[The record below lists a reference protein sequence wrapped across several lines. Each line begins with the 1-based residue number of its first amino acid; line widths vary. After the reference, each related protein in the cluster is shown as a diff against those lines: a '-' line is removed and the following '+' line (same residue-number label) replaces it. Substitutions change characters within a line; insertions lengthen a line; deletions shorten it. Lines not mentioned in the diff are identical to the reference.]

1 MSDIS
6 ISSFASARMEPDRPQ
21 SSPLDGIAAG
31 ISPGGFSN
39 TQDAAAHENS
49 VPAAKPT
56 PGLSIS
62 VPLGRRLS
70 RVAAQALLIAGDIG
84 AFAMTYYLLLPLHP
98 DGWDSAQLSRMFAL
112 AAVAV
117 LAFYASEKLYPGYR
131 LQSHE
136 HLRRRVMAT
145 FKVAALAAFG
155 AILLPGGWRLA
166 LFIVGF
172 LGIALI
178 LQPVTHWLAK
188 RLCRLSGLWGER
200 AVIIAGPNRV
210 PVLIEYFTRHW
221 QYGIRPEP
229 FSRDEALPGK
239 RPRIAL
245 IAGDTAPLLDE
256 LAAMRREFAEVILL
270 ADTPNM
276 KVAGLRPA
284 DTGGQIGLC
293 LALDNKPHAPK
304 LVRRALD
311 LAIAI
316 PAALLFAPFILIAG
330 VAIYAI
336 DPGPVFF
343 WQPREGLA
351 GKSVRVLKLRTMY
364 KDAERR
370 LEELLRDN
378 PAIQAEWSTHFK
390 LKQDPRI
397 LPVVGTL
404 LRSASFDELPQ
415 LFNVIIGDMGIVGPR
430 PFPEYHLLAMNAE
443 FRHKRR
449 TVTPGLTGLW
459 QISERSNADLELQR
473 QLDEF
478 YIDNRSLWFDWH
490 ILLSTI
496 PAVFRRNGAY

>member
-1 MSDIS
+1 
-6 ISSFASARMEPDRPQ
+6 MEPDRPQ
-21 SSPLDGIAAG
+21 SSAPDGSAAG
-31 ISPGGFSN
+31 IAPAGLSSPPD
-39 TQDAAAHENS
+39 TAAPEIR
-49 VPAAKPT
+49 VPAAQPAR
-56 PGLSIS
+56 GLNMSAA
-62 VPLGRRLS
+62 LARRLCRTS
-70 RVAAQALLIAGDIG
+70 AQVLLIAGDIA
-84 AFAMTYYLLLPLHP
+84 AFAISYYLLLPFHP
-98 DGWDSAQLSRMFAL
+98 GGWDGAELSRVSAL
-112 AAVAV
+112 AAAAV

-136 HLRRRVMAT
+136 HLRRRVTAT
-145 FKVAALAAFG
+145 FKVAALGAFG

-178 LQPVTHWLAK
+178 VQPVTHWLAK
-188 RLCRLSGLWGER
+188 RLCRLAGLWGER
-200 AVIIAGPNRV
+200 AAIVAGPNRV

-221 QYGIRPEP
+221 QFGIRPEP
-229 FSRDEALPGK
+229 FSRDDAVQGK
-239 RPRIAL
+239 RPGIAL

-270 ADTPNM
+270 ADTPNL
-276 KVAGLRPA
+276 KVAGVRPA

-293 LALDNKPHAPK
+293 LALDNKPKAPK

-316 PAALLFAPFILIAG
+316 PAALLFTPFILIAG
-330 VAIYAI
+330 AAIYAI

-351 GKSVRVLKLRTMY
+351 GKPVRVLKLRTMY
-364 KDAERR
+364 QDAERR
-370 LEELLRDN
+370 LEKLLRDN
-378 PAIQAEWSTHFK
+378 PAIQAEWSAHFK
-390 LKQDPRI
+390 LRQDPRI

-478 YIDNRSLWFDWH
+478 YIDNRSLWLDWH

>member
-6 ISSFASARMEPDRPQ
+6 ITSFASARMEPDLPQ
-21 SSPLDGIAAG
+21 SSGLDGIAGAV
-31 ISPGGFSN
+31 SPGGPSSPPE
-39 TQDAAAHENS
+39 TAALENR
-49 VPAAKPT
+49 VPAAP
-56 PGLSIS
+56 PARGLNIS
-62 VPLGRRLS
+62 VALARRLY
-70 RVAAQALLIAGDIG
+70 RTATQILLIAGDIG
-84 AFAMTYYLLLPLHP
+84 AFAITYHLLLPFHP
-98 DGWDSAQLSRMFAL
+98 TGWDSAELSRVLAL
-112 AAVAV
+112 AAAAV

-136 HLRRRVMAT
+136 HLRRRVTAT
-145 FKVAALAAFG
+145 FKVAALGAFG

-172 LGIALI
+172 LGVALI
-178 LQPVTHWLAK
+178 VQPITHWLAK

-210 PVLIEYFTRHW
+210 PVLIEYFTHHW

-229 FSRDEALPGK
+229 FSRDDAVPGK

-270 ADTPNM
+270 ADTPNL

-293 LALDNKPHAPK
+293 LALDNKPQTPQ

-316 PAALLFAPFILIAG
+316 PAALLFTPFILIAG

-351 GKSVRVLKLRTMY
+351 GKPVRVLKLRTMY
-364 KDAERR
+364 QDAERR
-370 LEELLRDN
+370 LEKLLRDN
-378 PAIQAEWSTHFK
+378 PDIQAEWAAHFK

-415 LFNVIIGDMGIVGPR
+415 LFNVIMGDMGIVGPR